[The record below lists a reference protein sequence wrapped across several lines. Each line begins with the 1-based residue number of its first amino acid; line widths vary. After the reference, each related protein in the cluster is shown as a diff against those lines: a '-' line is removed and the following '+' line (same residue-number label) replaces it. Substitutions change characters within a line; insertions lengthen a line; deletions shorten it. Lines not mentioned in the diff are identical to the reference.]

1 MPPGTASKV
10 WDLSDFTWGDA
21 DWMAHRVPRQS
32 LTAPIAIYEVHLGSW
47 MRDPENAN
55 RPLTYRE
62 IAPKLAD
69 YVADMGYTHVELMPV
84 ADHPTR
90 KSWGY
95 QMVGY
100 YAASGRYGT
109 PQDLMSLFDTLH
121 RRGIGVIRRLG
132 PRPLRQRPPRPRR
145 VRRHATSTSTTD
157 RRKRKIA
164 LWNTYAFNYESPQVV
179 NFLLANALFWLD
191 KYHVDGLRVD
201 GIEAMIRL
209 DFGREPGEWAPNKF
223 GGVENL
229 EAISFLQRFNRKVH
243 EAYPGVLT
251 IAEDSTSRPNV
262 TRPVGIGGLGFDLKW
277 DLGWVHDTL
286 DHYMTLEPPKRHEAY
301 AKLLFRMHYAFNEN
315 YLLPLSHDEVVK
327 GKGSLLAKMP
337 GDDWQKCANLRLL
350 FGYMYA
356 LPGKK
361 LIFMGDEFGQWQE
374 WDYDDEPRLGPAR
387 TTSAI
392 AVSSAGSATSTPS
405 TAPSRPCTS
414 STADPT
420 ASPGSTPTRAEWGV
434 LCFLRKGSSEGD
446 LVARRLQLHAR
457 RAPQLP
463 GRGVPRR
470 AVGGDPQQRRRD
482 LRRQRPGQHRRREHR
497 ADRLAR
503 AAAVAQPDP
512 ASPGDHRHEAGPA
525 MSWRASLGARP
536 DADAGGVWFRVW
548 APDRLGV
555 EVVLEGP
562 GARPRAIALEKHP
575 DGTFGGLVPGL
586 GAGARYRYRVDGL
599 GPFPDPAS
607 RYQPE
612 GVHGPSQVVDPDA
625 FVWTDASWRGVDP
638 AELILYE
645 LHVGTFSPEGTFEGA
660 TRLLPRV
667 AELGVTA
674 IELMPV
680 ADFPGRRNWGYD
692 GVDLFAPARCYGT
705 PDDLRRLVDEAH
717 RLGLAVLLDVV
728 YNHLGP
734 DGNYLAQF
742 SPSYFSSRHKT
753 LWGPAINLDGP
764 HSAMVRAFF
773 IENALCWLHEYHMDG
788 LRLDATH
795 YLFDEGPRP
804 FLAELAATSRRSVPD
819 RPVHLIA
826 EDPRNLA
833 AMVRTESEGGWGLD
847 ALWSDDFHH
856 ELRRYLVG
864 DCEGAFRDFRGLVA
878 DLVRTINRG
887 WLFTGEFSTY
897 RGYHRGTDPAGLAPR
912 RFVFYIQNHD
922 RIGNRALGERLNH
935 QVDPAT
941 YRAATALL
949 LTTAATPLLFMG
961 QEWASARRS
970 CSSPTTTK
978 GWAGS

>member
-1 MPPGTASKV
+1 
-10 WDLSDFTWGDA
+10 
-21 DWMAHRVPRQS
+21 
-32 LTAPIAIYEVHLGSW
+32 
-47 MRDPENAN
+47 
-55 RPLTYRE
+55 
-62 IAPKLAD
+62 
-69 YVADMGYTHVELMPV
+69 
-84 ADHPTR
+84 
-90 KSWGY
+90 
-95 QMVGY
+95 
-100 YAASGRYGT
+100 
-109 PQDLMSLFDTLH
+109 
-121 RRGIGVIRRLG
+121 
-132 PRPLRQRPPRPRR
+132 
-145 VRRHATSTSTTD
+145 
-157 RRKRKIA
+157 
-164 LWNTYAFNYESPQVV
+164 
-179 NFLLANALFWLD
+179 
-191 KYHVDGLRVD
+191 
-201 GIEAMIRL
+201 
-209 DFGREPGEWAPNKF
+209 
-223 GGVENL
+223 
-229 EAISFLQRFNRKVH
+229 
-243 EAYPGVLT
+243 
-251 IAEDSTSRPNV
+251 
-262 TRPVGIGGLGFDLKW
+262 
-277 DLGWVHDTL
+277 
-286 DHYMTLEPPKRHEAY
+286 
-301 AKLLFRMHYAFNEN
+301 
-315 YLLPLSHDEVVK
+315 
-327 GKGSLLAKMP
+327 
-337 GDDWQKCANLRLL
+337 
-350 FGYMYA
+350 
-356 LPGKK
+356 
-361 LIFMGDEFGQWQE
+361 
-374 WDYDDEPRLGPAR
+374 
-387 TTSAI
+387 
-392 AVSSAGSATSTPS
+392 
-405 TAPSRPCTS
+405 
-414 STADPT
+414 
-420 ASPGSTPTRAEWGV
+420 
-434 LCFLRKGSSEGD
+434 
-446 LVARRLQLHAR
+446 
-457 RAPQLP
+457 
-463 GRGVPRR
+463 
-470 AVGGDPQQRRRD
+470 
-482 LRRQRPGQHRRREHR
+482 
-497 ADRLAR
+497 
-503 AAAVAQPDP
+503 
-512 ASPGDHRHEAGPA
+512 

-548 APDRLGV
+548 APDWTCV

-625 FVWTDASWRGVDP
+625 FAWTDASWRGVDP

-667 AELGVTA
+667 AELGATA
-674 IELMPV
+674 IELMPL

-753 LWGPAINLDGP
+753 PWGPAINLDGP
-764 HSAMVRAFF
+764 RSAMVRAFF

-856 ELRRYLVG
+856 ELRRYLAG

-961 QEWASARRS
+961 QEWASGAPFLFFTDHDEGLGRLVREGRRHEFRHFAAFTDPAQRDRIPDCQAES
-970 CSSPTTTK
+970 TFLACKLDWSGRDREPHRSTLRLYQALIHLRRTEPALRSSRPGSFEATALDDDSLHLRRDAEDGGSSLQVVVRLRGAGTVSLGSLPDAAGRRWEVVLTTEDPPFAPDPSPPRVDL
-978 GWAGS
+978 AGPAPILDFDRPGAILLREHPDPGLGGEIP